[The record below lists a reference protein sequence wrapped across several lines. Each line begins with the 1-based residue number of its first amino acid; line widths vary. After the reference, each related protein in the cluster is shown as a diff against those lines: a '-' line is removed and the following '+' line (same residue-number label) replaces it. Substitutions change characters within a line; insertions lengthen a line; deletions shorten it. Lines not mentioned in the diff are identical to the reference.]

1 MGVVR
6 GYDTIMGR
14 PPLNV
19 KSTNIR
25 LPEGLGERIDKLVGR
40 QRRAAFIRTVLEREV
55 ERLEGEQ
62 SAAGKGGG
70 SFPA

>member
-1 MGVVR
+1 MSVGC
-6 GYDTIMGR
+6 GYDEDMGR

-62 SAAGKGGG
+62 GK
-70 SFPA
+70 AR